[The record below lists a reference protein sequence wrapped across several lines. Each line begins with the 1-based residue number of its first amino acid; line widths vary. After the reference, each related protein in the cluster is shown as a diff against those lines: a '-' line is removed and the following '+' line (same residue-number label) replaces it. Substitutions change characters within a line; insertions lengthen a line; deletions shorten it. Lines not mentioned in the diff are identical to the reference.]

1 MVVVVIAIIDY
12 AYQEYTHNKDLKM
25 TKQEV
30 KEEYKQMEGDP
41 QIKGK

>member
-1 MVVVVIAIIDY
+1 
-12 AYQEYTHNKDLKM
+12 M

-41 QIKGK
+41 QIKGKIKQKVTLSVINSDR